1 MALRIKAKWN
11 AQKLN
16 DVSPTTLMENAGA
29 YAFIAWRLALDAAKN
44 LHGEGFDYDSD
55 RERIGVITEYTI
67 FALHVADRV
76 VHPRLDDEQR
86 SIFVQALADRFATL
100 MQENLEE
107 IAGPGNYRSPF
118 IAVINA
124 RGVDYAELT
133 FDGTP
138 GYDFYRYLGHQVLD
152 QMGETQTNRWVIDQV
167 MELDAPELFAK
178 ARKAVEELFDSAH
191 HSGDEEG

>member
-16 DVSPTTLMENAGA
+16 DVSPTTLQENAGA
-29 YAFIAWRLALDAAKN
+29 YAFIAWRLALRQEFARR
-44 LHGEGFDYDSD
+44 GFDYDSD

-76 VHPRLDDEQR
+76 VHPRLDDEHR

-124 RGVDYAELT
+124 RGADYAELS
-133 FDGTP
+133 FDDTQATTSTATWGTK
-138 GYDFYRYLGHQVLD
+138 F
-152 QMGETQTNRWVIDQV
+152 
-167 MELDAPELFAK
+167 
-178 ARKAVEELFDSAH
+178 
-191 HSGDEEG
+191 

>member
-16 DVSPTTLMENAGA
+16 DVSPTTLQENAGA

-76 VHPRLDDEQR
+76 VHPRLDDEHR

-107 IAGPGNYRSPF
+107 IAGPGRPSNSSR
-118 IAVINA
+118 
-124 RGVDYAELT
+124 
-133 FDGTP
+133 
-138 GYDFYRYLGHQVLD
+138 
-152 QMGETQTNRWVIDQV
+152 
-167 MELDAPELFAK
+167 
-178 ARKAVEELFDSAH
+178 
-191 HSGDEEG
+191 